1 MPSHVPSSRHLLAE
15 RMRAERIPQPHLR
28 DAFYGQ
34 SVTLTSWLIRKS
46 TPAEFAD
53 FIEESQQTGIDLA
66 LKEHYQLNGVA
77 ELQREWN
84 EWTRR
89 PEAIEFVSLP
99 LHVGVSPILAAVTVP

>member
-1 MPSHVPSSRHLLAE
+1 M
-15 RMRAERIPQPHLR
+15 
-28 DAFYGQ
+28 
-34 SVTLTSWLIRKS
+34 
-46 TPAEFAD
+46 
-53 FIEESQQTGIDLA
+53 EESQRSGIDLA

-99 LHVGVSPILAAVTVP
+99 LHVGVRPILVAITVP